1 MIDTG
6 AVVLMF
12 RPPFDI
18 IHRMTQEAHC
28 CSADITKELPV
39 PEAACP
45 VLLRLKRKEYL
56 EGFHSGR
63 LLSIRGIAQHTHFSQ
78 SVVLDPLDRFG
89 IMVEYRSTFCA

>member
-1 MIDTG
+1 
-6 AVVLMF
+6 MF
-12 RPPFDI
+12 RPSFDI
-18 IHRMTQEAHC
+18 IHRMAQEAHC

-63 LLSIRGIAQHTHFSQ
+63 LLSIREFAQLTHVNQ
-78 SVVLDPLDRFG
+78 SVVLD
-89 IMVEYRSTFCA
+89 AA